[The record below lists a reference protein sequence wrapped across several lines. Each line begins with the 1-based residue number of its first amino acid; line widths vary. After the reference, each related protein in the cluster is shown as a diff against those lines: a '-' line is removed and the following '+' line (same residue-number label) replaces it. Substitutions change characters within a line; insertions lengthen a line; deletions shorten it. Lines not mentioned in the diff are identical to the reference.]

1 MGNLIEERVLQ
12 ARADRNKFVV
22 SQMSSGWLAI
32 GDVQPL
38 LGYCVFLADPLVRSI
53 NDLAEDA
60 RISYSLDVL
69 RASDAILAA
78 TGAQRT
84 NYETL
89 CNSEPLLHTHLI
101 PRYGSAPDDKRKM
114 PAFMMYS
121 WQDAPKYDPKTHGS
135 LKDDIARYLI

>member
-1 MGNLIEERVLQ
+1 MLQ
-12 ARADRNKFVV
+12 ARAGRNKFVV
-22 SQMSSGWLAI
+22 SQMPSGWLAI

-38 LGYCVFLADPLVRSI
+38 LGYCVFLADPMVRSI
-53 NDLAEDA
+53 NDLGEDA

-69 RASDAILAA
+69 RAGDAILAA
-78 TGAQRT
+78 TGAERI

-101 PRYGSAPDDKRKM
+101 PRYSCEPDDKRKM

-121 WQDAPKYDPKTHGS
+121 WQDAPTYDYNTHGS
-135 LKDDIARYLI
+135 LKDDIAGYLI